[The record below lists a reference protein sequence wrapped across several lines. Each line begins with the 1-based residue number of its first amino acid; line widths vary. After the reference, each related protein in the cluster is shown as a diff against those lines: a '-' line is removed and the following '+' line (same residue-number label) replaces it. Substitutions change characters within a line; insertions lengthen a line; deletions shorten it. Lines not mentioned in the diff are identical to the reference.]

1 MARWGLLAAWT
12 AAALSL
18 RATKTVAPFD
28 MDAATFIPK
37 LKHELGDHLILLY
50 SPTCPD
56 CQWFMSRWAA
66 LAQDLRATQL
76 TVWTVADPGFLA
88 PEPFVHWHNPA
99 IFLAPAGNA
108 TAPVPFPAEGLDAY
122 LKGDNRPQPVQDR
135 AFRQFLLDFIAD
147 NSAGTLTFE
156 PVKDDLAQADL
167 NQLAQSAWRLLQKRW
182 GVAPAAAAGAAKG
195 GDAGQVQAPAGTLSG
210 AAQPQVASFVSEY
223 TSAYVKEH
231 GPLSESAR
239 GYIEKY
245 YRDYFLAH
253 ASAH

>member
-1 MARWGLLAAWT
+1 MARWGLLAAW
-12 AAALSL
+12 AAAAASL

-28 MDAATFIPK
+28 MDAATFLPR
-37 LKHELGDHLILLY
+37 LKTEPGDHIILLF

-88 PEPFVHWHNPA
+88 PQPYVHWHNPA

-108 TAPVPFPAEGLDAY
+108 SAPVPFPSESLDVY
-122 LKGDNRPQPVQDR
+122 LKGDNRPQPAQDR

-156 PVKDDLAQADL
+156 PVKDDQAQKEL

-182 GVAPAAAAGAAKG
+182 GVAPAPAGSAPTGAAAGP
-195 GDAGQVQAPAGTLSG
+195 VQAPAGT
-210 AAQPQVASFVSEY
+210 AVAQPQVASLVSEY
-223 TSAYVKEH
+223 TTEYAKEH
-231 GPLSESAR
+231 GPLTESAR
-239 GYIEKY
+239 EYIEKY

-253 ASAH
+253 A

>member
-1 MARWGLLAAWT
+1 MARWGLLFVAW
-12 AAALSL
+12 AAAAASL

-28 MDAATFIPK
+28 MDAATFLSKITGEP
-37 LKHELGDHLILLY
+37 GDHLILLY

-88 PEPFVHWHNPA
+88 PEPYVHWHNPA

-108 TAPVPFPAEGLDAY
+108 SHPVPLPEAGLDVY

-135 AFRQFLLDFIAD
+135 EFRQFLLDFIAD
-147 NSAGTLTFE
+147 NSAGTLTFM
-156 PVKDDLAQADL
+156 PVKDDNEQAAL
-167 NQLAQSAWRLLQKRW
+167 NHLAQSAWKLLQKRW
-182 GVAPAAAAGAAKG
+182 GVAPAGTAGAA
-195 GDAGQVQAPAGTLSG
+195 PG
-210 AAQPQVASFVSEY
+210 AAAPPAQPFTGSSAGKPQVASLVSEY

-231 GPLSESAR
+231 GPLTDSAR
-239 GYIEKY
+239 EYIEKY
-245 YRDYFLAH
+245 YRDYFLSHLAH
-253 ASAH
+253 A